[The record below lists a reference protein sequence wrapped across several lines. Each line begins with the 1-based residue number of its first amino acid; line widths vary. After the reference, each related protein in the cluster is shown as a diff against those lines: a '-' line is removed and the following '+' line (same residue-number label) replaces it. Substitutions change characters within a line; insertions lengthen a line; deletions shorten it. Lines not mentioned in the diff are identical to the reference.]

1 MNLQPPHFQP
11 RGSTTPGWKPGILR
25 NDGIALVIVM
35 ITIVVLSILAAG
47 FAYSMKVETK
57 LAQNSNSEQEL
68 YWIGRSG
75 VEYARYILGAQMGI
89 ANEPYDSLNQKWAG
103 GPGGM
108 GTSNSVLSEIQLE
121 GIPLGNGSFSVK
133 IIDLER
139 KVNINV
145 AGEETLEQAFRLIG
159 VDSGEISSLAGA
171 IMDWIDPNDDQQVN
185 GAETDYYQ
193 NLNPPYSSKNA
204 PMDDLSE
211 LLLIRGIGQ
220 DLYWGGVAS
229 NHPPARFQSKFG
241 GSLNFASSGPEVV
254 YPIGLHDLF
263 TPLSSGR
270 ININTADPMVLQLI
284 PFVDESIAN
293 EIIRMR
299 AGPDGMDGTEDDTP
313 LQNAGELINVG
324 LDNQIVGQITRL
336 CDVRSRTFEVTVD
349 AQVAGYQRQFVAIL
363 GRNGA
368 QDIQILSFYWK

>member
-1 MNLQPPHFQP
+1 MFNYWRFS
-11 RGSTTPGWKPGILR
+11 GAWSLR
-25 NDGIALVIVM
+25 FGASRRHGIALVIVM
-35 ITIVVLSILAAG
+35 ITIAVLSILAAG

-108 GTSNSVLSEIQLE
+108 GTTNSVLSDIELDN
-121 GIPLGNGSFSVK
+121 IPLGNGTFSVK

-145 AGEETLEQAFRLIG
+145 AGEEALEQAFRLIG

-171 IMDWIDPNDDQQVN
+171 ILDWIDPNDVSNVN

-193 NLNPPYSSKNA
+193 GLNPPYSAKNA
-204 PMDDLSE
+204 PLDDLTE
-211 LLLIRGIGQ
+211 LLLVRGITQ
-220 DLYWGGVAS
+220 EIYWGGVAER
-229 NHPPARFQSKFG
+229 HPPARFQSKFG
-241 GSLNFASSGPEVV
+241 GSLNFAGGPPVV
-254 YPIGLHDLF
+254 YPVGLHDLF
-263 TPLSSGR
+263 TALSVGR
-270 ININTADPMVLQLI
+270 ININTADSIVLQMI
-284 PFVDESIAN
+284 PFVDESIAS

-299 AGPDGMDGTEDDTP
+299 SGPDGADGTDDDTP
-313 LQNAGELINVG
+313 FQNPGELINVG
-324 LDNQIVGQITRL
+324 LNNQIVGQIGRL
-336 CDVRSRTFEVTVD
+336 CSVRSATFEVTVD
-349 AQVAGYQRQFVAIL
+349 ADVAGYKRQFVAIL
-363 GRNGA
+363 GRTSP